1 MGIVPL
7 TNPTQKER
15 EPMSAS
21 NTTSAY
27 SVASVEQYASKHGI
41 SIADTWL
48 LMYDKYAENEMFTES
63 DRCWEE
69 YLKVAMPIE
78 K

>member
-1 MGIVPL
+1 
-7 TNPTQKER
+7 
-15 EPMSAS
+15 MSAS

-41 SIADTWL
+41 SVADTWL
-48 LMYDKYAENEMFTES
+48 LMSDKYADKGYWVES
-63 DRCWEE
+63 DRCYTN
-69 YLKVAMPIE
+69 YLNAVMPIE